1 MQDAWYRQ
9 TDVKS
14 SCLLRVLS
22 FLCVSAALL
31 MLNAT
36 ASAAPDT
43 GDLEGRPIQT
53 IEVVFEGSP
62 PDPAAQAEFL
72 SLLGV
77 APGADYSAVHIRDS
91 LQALFDS
98 GRVASARVEV
108 SEVNST
114 NTGSGNKGGPLRVK
128 FIIRRQIIVENIRI
142 DIENVA
148 STRLSE
154 DELRAQLNMIKPGT
168 RVSKQS
174 LARNLD
180 DIQVYLR
187 ERGYFNATVETKQ
200 QLDASGTRAFVT
212 YTVTPGEQARV
223 SAFDISITD
232 FNSTT
237 VSSTLTLKPGAP
249 FTRQALD
256 EDLNRIRQALIDQA
270 FLAPLLDDPRVER
283 DPEKNRISIKL
294 EGKVGPK
301 VNVAIPNYKISEKQ
315 QRELL
320 PIKHEGNI
328 DYSAIVEGGRR
339 LRNKLQESGYFFAEV
354 TQVCSVTPPIAG
366 QADNATQAACENLN
380 PDQLGGHTVDITY
393 QVDRG
398 RRYRL
403 ADIRIEGTNKLTF
416 QDVAGELRSQK
427 ASALGFIPLLGYGR
441 GYTSVPLL
449 EQDRRTIKAHLQD
462 FGYLDAKVDVVQG
475 ATING
480 QELIIT
486 FKVTEGPL
494 TRVAGIEIRGNKVYP
509 EARLRKELGT
519 VVGGPYSKSQARID
533 VDRLLNLYARDGYVD
548 VDVNFT
554 TDDLPKKGGDDQVR
568 IVYSINN
575 EGDKVFINQI
585 IVQGLTG
592 DANTQRTKRDA
603 IVRTTALAEGDL
615 LRADRLTDAER
626 ALFATDAYR
635 QVVIHTERA
644 GATASGKKRDV
655 IIDVEEKKV
664 RVMDYGGGYS
674 TDAGPLGLF
683 EISNVNLMNK
693 LREGAVRLRI
703 SQRQQL
709 VRFEYTDPHFARYGA
724 RQFAP
729 LALSVQY
736 QRDST
741 VTRFFRSTID
751 RGAFGIVQR
760 LDAKGNPIDVLGNRT
775 NGPTINRFT
784 VSVETQRELDRRTR
798 SVFFLRYAYEDVRLF
813 NLQSLLIKDILLP
826 DRAIRLSRFGASFV
840 RDTRERCE
848 LGIPRSAEQASAHP
862 GEVCRFNQLDPTRG
876 DFFTLDYSVASRQL
890 GGNVS
895 FQKFQTS
902 YRRYYKVDALRRTVF
917 AGNFSLGLAT
927 LFNPRDRNGN
937 GVIDETDLTLP
948 ISERFFSGG
957 STTLRGFG
965 FEEAGPRQV
974 VIPQGPFRDR
984 NRNIIFLNPFAVP
997 IGGNALAVL
1006 NLEARIPL
1014 TKDLQVV
1021 PFYDGGN
1028 VFRRVGDIFG
1038 KRPPITTTNL
1048 IERINEENLR
1058 AHWSNTV
1065 GLGFRIQTPFGS
1077 ALAIDYGFLLKQP
1090 EFLIPQSGSSGN
1102 LDGTPAVYRLHR
1114 GQLQFRFTQ
1123 TF

>member
-1 MQDAWYRQ
+1 MQDAWRRQ
-9 TDVKS
+9 TDVKF
-14 SCLLRVLS
+14 SCLVRVLS
-22 FLCVSAALL
+22 LPCVLSALL
-31 MLNAT
+31 TLNAT
-36 ASAAPDT
+36 AIAAPDT

-53 IEVVFEGSP
+53 VEVAFEGSP

-72 SLLGV
+72 SLLSV
-77 APGADYSAVHIRDS
+77 APNTDYSAVHVRDS
-91 LQALFDS
+91 LQSLFDS

-108 SEVNST
+108 SEVN
-114 NTGSGNKGGPLRVK
+114 NTGSGSKGAPLRVR

-148 STRLSE
+148 STQLNE

-223 SAFDISITD
+223 AAFDISITD
-232 FNSTT
+232 FNSAT

-270 FLAPLLDDPRVER
+270 FLAPLLDDARVER
-283 DPEKNRISIKL
+283 DAENNRISIKL
-294 EGKVGPK
+294 EGKVG
-301 VNVAIPNYKISEKQ
+301 
-315 QRELL
+315 
-320 PIKHEGNI
+320 I
-328 DYSAIVEGGRR
+328 DFSAIVEGGRR
-339 LRNKLQESGYFFAEV
+339 LRNKLQEAGYFFAEV
-354 TQVCSVTPPIAG
+354 TQVCSVNPPIAG

-393 QVDRG
+393 QVERG

-403 ADIRIEGTNKLTF
+403 ADIRIAGTNKLTY

-449 EQDRRTIKAHLQD
+449 EQDRRTITAHMQD
-462 FGYLDAKVDVVQG
+462 FGYLHAATAVVQG
-475 ATING
+475 ASING
-480 QELIIT
+480 QDLIIT
-486 FKVTEGPL
+486 FQVTEGPL
-494 TRVAGIEIRGNKVYP
+494 TRVAAIEIRGNKVYP

-519 VVGGPYSKSQARID
+519 VVAAPYSKSQARID
-533 VDRLLNLYARDGYVD
+533 VDRLLNLYARDKD
-548 VDVNFT
+548 
-554 TDDLPKKGGDDQVR
+554 GDDQVR

-585 IVQGLTG
+585 IVNGLTG
-592 DANTQRTKRDA
+592 DAGTQRTKRDA
-603 IVRTTALAEGDL
+603 IVRTTGLAEGDL

-709 VRFEYTDPHFARYGA
+709 LRFEYTDPHFARYGA

-862 GEVCRFNQLDPTRG
+862 GEVCRFNQLDPTHG
-876 DFFTLDYSVASRQL
+876 DFFTLDYSLASRQL

-984 NRNIIFLNPFAVP
+984 NKNIIFLNPFAVP
-997 IGGNALAVL
+997 IGGNALALL

-1014 TKDLQVV
+1014 TKDLQAV

-1028 VFRRVGDIFG
+1028 VFRRVGDLFG

-1048 IERINEENLR
+1048 LERINEENLR

-1077 ALAIDYGFLLKQP
+1077 ALAIDYRVLLKQP
-1090 EFLIPQSGSSGN
+1090 EFLIPQRGSSGN
-1102 LDGTPAVYRLHR
+1102 LDGPPAVYRLNR